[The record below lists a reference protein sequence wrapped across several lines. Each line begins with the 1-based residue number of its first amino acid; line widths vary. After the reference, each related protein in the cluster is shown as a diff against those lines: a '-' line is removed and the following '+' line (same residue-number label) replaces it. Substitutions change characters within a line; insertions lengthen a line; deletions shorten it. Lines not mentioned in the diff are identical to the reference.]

1 MNNEVL
7 MRHPKKKTLIA
18 ASAIAALSATAFAA
32 TTPYDLIRPTWPL
45 TWDAKALDNFEPN
58 AKKDNV
64 LPEEKTPAN
73 FKAGALMPD
82 TLDQAYLDVINTTIS
97 PIRVNQAGYL
107 KSDTERQFYF
117 IGTAKEFEVVDE
129 NGKSLSK
136 KITGPLTK
144 TSEETTSS
152 WLIVAGTDATISD
165 HKRYS
170 VEFNGPSGSILVGNI
185 PQSVPTDK
193 RLRIKVGD
201 EISSTFIVSED
212 VYTMV
217 KDAAIKF
224 FGIQRSGNSDSWF
237 HGPSHVK
244 DGAGKVVLDEK
255 VVSGVTAN
263 EGDLQGGWYDCGDY
277 LKESQTQAYAFA
289 NLAVAAA
296 SNPSK
301 DVDHYAYNHGEFV
314 KTDNVPDVLREAK
327 HGADFF
333 LRSFKAANGVVDNMA
348 VSVGNFGSDHGLWVR
363 PELQDYIVISMRGGP
378 ADRDVRLGELGS
390 NISGQ
395 IAAGLAILSKDYAKY
410 DKDFADS
417 CLMVAEK
424 MYDFAKN
431 LALGND
437 SYDKGKKFVYNTMA
451 AGWSTP
457 AYNGN
462 NEYHDDLA
470 LAAIALHYATYEKSG
485 KMDYLNDAVEDTE
498 IGTDQTSR
506 SFAFNG
512 GWMAHGRD
520 GMLKSSRNT
529 SWANVNTLTLYAFYK
544 LLLKDS
550 KTATKYGISDEK
562 RLGYAEKV
570 ASTMAINL
578 QNLSNSGTSSI
589 ELPVSLLS
597 SESGAISYDGAWYS
611 MQTDRSWI
619 YNRYQ
624 AGNIFEVLALADI
637 AKDLEKVKLPT
648 LGTLNWN
655 SEKLHQLGINQLNY
669 MLGVNPWDVSFI
681 YGVGDKN
688 DNHPHHRISNPEGRN
703 ARGSVAY
710 KYVRPVGGLFGGI
723 IPGAENSISP
733 SALSWEDYH
742 LSETCL
748 DGSAALVSALTIV
761 SNGGDDYFEKKC
773 DNCNKNPDI
782 FQADNIHVGAYHYE
796 FNELDYLTISFS
808 NSTLKRMD
816 SVVTYVYFD
825 ATEDDVENCNVLFNL
840 SICQAYDQGGF
851 NKPCSNEDEIRKELR
866 KNNPQKIGDTYDKKS
881 KTYTWALPIVLD
893 SLGIGRYVRLD
904 LSVTS
909 GTKVSG
915 ACEYALEPAK
925 VDFTKGWSFKSHT
938 ASNSMPAYEGISDK
952 DKDYIEIQEAPDAP
966 YIVLRS
972 QGKLIWGY
980 GPADETSDRVGV
992 RKIAAPAANAKM
1004 IVNGRGLY
1012 VVAPAQGTK
1021 TLKVFDMLGNQLMA
1035 QTFEGTSAQ
1044 VSLAKLPH
1052 RSAMVARL
1060 MSGEK
1065 VLATK
1070 AFKLK

>member
-1 MNNEVL
+1 

-136 KITGPLTK
+136 KITGTLTK

-255 VVSGVTAN
+255 VVSGVTTN

-395 IAAGLAILSKDYAKY
+395 IAAGLAILRLRQIRQGLRRLLPDGRRKD
-410 DKDFADS
+410 
-417 CLMVAEK
+417 
-424 MYDFAKN
+424 
-431 LALGND
+431 
-437 SYDKGKKFVYNTMA
+437 
-451 AGWSTP
+451 
-457 AYNGN
+457 
-462 NEYHDDLA
+462 
-470 LAAIALHYATYEKSG
+470 
-485 KMDYLNDAVEDTE
+485 
-498 IGTDQTSR
+498 
-506 SFAFNG
+506 
-512 GWMAHGRD
+512 
-520 GMLKSSRNT
+520 
-529 SWANVNTLTLYAFYK
+529 
-544 LLLKDS
+544 
-550 KTATKYGISDEK
+550 
-562 RLGYAEKV
+562 
-570 ASTMAINL
+570 
-578 QNLSNSGTSSI
+578 
-589 ELPVSLLS
+589 
-597 SESGAISYDGAWYS
+597 
-611 MQTDRSWI
+611 
-619 YNRYQ
+619 
-624 AGNIFEVLALADI
+624 
-637 AKDLEKVKLPT
+637 
-648 LGTLNWN
+648 
-655 SEKLHQLGINQLNY
+655 
-669 MLGVNPWDVSFI
+669 
-681 YGVGDKN
+681 
-688 DNHPHHRISNPEGRN
+688 
-703 ARGSVAY
+703 
-710 KYVRPVGGLFGGI
+710 
-723 IPGAENSISP
+723 
-733 SALSWEDYH
+733 
-742 LSETCL
+742 
-748 DGSAALVSALTIV
+748 
-761 SNGGDDYFEKKC
+761 
-773 DNCNKNPDI
+773 
-782 FQADNIHVGAYHYE
+782 
-796 FNELDYLTISFS
+796 
-808 NSTLKRMD
+808 
-816 SVVTYVYFD
+816 
-825 ATEDDVENCNVLFNL
+825 
-840 SICQAYDQGGF
+840 
-851 NKPCSNEDEIRKELR
+851 
-866 KNNPQKIGDTYDKKS
+866 
-881 KTYTWALPIVLD
+881 
-893 SLGIGRYVRLD
+893 VRLRQEP
-904 LSVTS
+904 
-909 GTKVSG
+909 GT
-915 ACEYALEPAK
+915 
-925 VDFTKGWSFKSHT
+925 W
-938 ASNSMPAYEGISDK
+938 
-952 DKDYIEIQEAPDAP
+952 Q
-966 YIVLRS
+966 
-972 QGKLIWGY
+972 
-980 GPADETSDRVGV
+980 
-992 RKIAAPAANAKM
+992 
-1004 IVNGRGLY
+1004 
-1012 VVAPAQGTK
+1012 
-1021 TLKVFDMLGNQLMA
+1021 
-1035 QTFEGTSAQ
+1035 
-1044 VSLAKLPH
+1044 
-1052 RSAMVARL
+1052 RL
-1060 MSGEK
+1060 
-1065 VLATK
+1065 L
-1070 AFKLK
+1070 